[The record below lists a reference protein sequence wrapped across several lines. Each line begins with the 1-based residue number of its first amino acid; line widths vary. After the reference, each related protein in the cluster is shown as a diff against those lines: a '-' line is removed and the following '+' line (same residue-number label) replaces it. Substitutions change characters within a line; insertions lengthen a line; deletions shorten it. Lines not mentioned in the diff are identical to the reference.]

1 MEYQKLVN
9 DSYTKSTI
17 QIYKKNWVEINDD
30 TRGRYNT
37 NSEIKFKTTMLNS
50 SSFNYN
56 YAYMLVKGT
65 VSFANTI
72 AAAAVANNA
81 NKKLIFKNC
90 ETLSEAL

>member
-1 MEYQKLVN
+1 
-9 DSYTKSTI
+9 
-17 QIYKKNWVEINDD
+17 
-30 TRGRYNT
+30 
-37 NSEIKFKTTMLNS
+37 MLNS

-81 NKKLIFKNC
+81 NKN
-90 ETLSEAL
+90 

>member
-1 MEYQKLVN
+1 
-9 DSYTKSTI
+9 
-17 QIYKKNWVEINDD
+17 
-30 TRGRYNT
+30 
-37 NSEIKFKTTMLNS
+37 MLNS

-65 VSFANTI
+65 VSFANTL